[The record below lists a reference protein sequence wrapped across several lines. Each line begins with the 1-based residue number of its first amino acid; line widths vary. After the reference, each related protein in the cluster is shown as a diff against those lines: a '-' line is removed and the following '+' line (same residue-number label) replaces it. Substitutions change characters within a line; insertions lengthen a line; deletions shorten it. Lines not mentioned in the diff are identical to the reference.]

1 MAPFVLSRGIMRG
14 MPTHRLLL
22 AAAILT
28 ALPTQA
34 FAQDAPYVDSK
45 ITKARFKEVTP
56 ADLAAI
62 KSKKILFASRSFGL
76 NLGNGMKALA
86 KVNPAYDLMGEWNRY
101 DVFKA
106 GGDVSIIPA
115 DAFAKTNFV
124 HFLATYHPHTKRME
138 EMDQLLRKPPQQF
151 GKQADIVLVFFH
163 TATPENFEQY
173 CRMMD
178 GWRKDFPKIRFIY
191 VTAGFM
197 GPKYAKDNENAHA
210 WSEKVRA
217 RYQGK
222 QPLYDLAKI
231 LSDDFRVGHFYCP
244 EYSKD
249 PAEVHPNL
257 DAGQVMMA
265 QGMLLLL
272 RDTLKWK
279 GSELPAPVGGDAQ
292 KTATTPD
299 KPAETP
305 IDPADHKAV
314 QAILA
319 ANGLTQKKVEGVS
332 VAENGRVVKLY
343 LQEGGVKV
351 LPDEIGQL
359 TELRVLHCYGD
370 RALKLPLL
378 GRVSPAIGKCT
389 KLEELLLNQNDLAT
403 LPAKIAELTNLKQ
416 LSIADNR
423 LKNLLPAV
431 KAWAEKYDPQGLAD
445 QGK

>member
-1 MAPFVLSRGIMRG
+1 MRVKINISIRPFIIS
-14 MPTHRLLL
+14 LLL
-22 AAAILT
+22 AAAVLVANPVWT
-28 ALPTQA
+28 
-34 FAQDAPYVDSK
+34 FAQEAPYVDSK
-45 ITKARFKEVTP
+45 IAKARFKDVT
-56 ADLAAI
+56 ASDLAAI
-62 KSKKILFASRSFGL
+62 RSKKILFASRSFGL

-86 KVNPAYDLMGEWNRY
+86 KQNPAYDLVGEWNRY
-101 DVFKA
+101 DVFNA
-106 GGDVSIIPA
+106 GGDVSIIPGN
-115 DAFAKTNFV
+115 AFAKTNFV
-124 HFLATYHPHTKRME
+124 HFMATYWPHTKRME
-138 EMDQLLRKPPQQF
+138 EMDQLLRQPPQEF

-163 TATPENFEQY
+163 TAHPDNFDQY
-173 CRMMD
+173 CRFMD
-178 GWRKDFPKIRFIY
+178 AWRRDFPKIRFIY
-191 VTAGFM
+191 VTAGFL

-222 QPLYDLAKI
+222 QPLYDLGRI
-231 LSDDFRVGHFYCP
+231 LSDDFRAGRVYCP

-249 PAEVHPNL
+249 PAEVHPNT

-279 GSELPAPVGGDAQ
+279 GSELPAPVGAGPAD
-292 KTATTPD
+292 KTAATPE

-305 IDPADHKAV
+305 LDPRDYKAV

-359 TELRVLHCYGD
+359 TDLRVLHCYGD
-370 RALKLPLL
+370 RTLKLPLL
-378 GRVSPAIGKCT
+378 ARVSPAIGKCT
-389 KLEELLLNQNDLAT
+389 KLEKLLLNQNNLSA
-403 LPAKIAELTNLKQ
+403 LPAKIADLTNLKQ
-416 LSIADNR
+416 LSIADNK

-431 KAWAEKYDPQGLAD
+431 KAWAEKFDPQGLSD